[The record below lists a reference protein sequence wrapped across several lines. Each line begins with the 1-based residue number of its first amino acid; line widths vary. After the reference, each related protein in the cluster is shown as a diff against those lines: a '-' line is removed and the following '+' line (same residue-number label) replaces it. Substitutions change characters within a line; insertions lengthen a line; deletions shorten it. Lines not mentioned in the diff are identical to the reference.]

1 MNDVT
6 KGNNGNLGKVP
17 PHPSLFSTCQCISS
31 ASPIPPGPHT
41 LQPSSASSVYD
52 NLTRLSLNLVFVFFF
67 FQMPLPPLLKA
78 VSFSLHLLLFIHL
91 PQRLLLHDA
100 FQFLQTA
107 SPSLQQPP
115 PPPPFSW
122 LYLIS
127 CSCSWKSK

>member
-1 MNDVT
+1 MAIWEKSPT
-6 KGNNGNLGKVP
+6 PLP
-17 PHPSLFSTCQCISS
+17 ISFLYLSMYFLCISYS
-31 ASPIPPGPHT
+31 SRSPHSPTIICLVCLWQSHT
-41 LQPSSASSVYD
+41 VVPKSCL
-52 NLTRLSLNLVFVFFF
+52 RFFF

-78 VSFSLHLLLFIHL
+78 VPFSLHLLLFIHL